1 MFRPSDSLKKLTI
14 FLGKELSY
22 NQFDGIYL
30 FLSERTR
37 LIQLTGN
44 NFVD

>member
-30 FLSERTR
+30 FLSE
-37 LIQLTGN
+37 LALNSVNGE
-44 NFVD
+44 